1 MEMFVTASLSSYRSF
16 CFGNIGHWRE
26 DEVSIS
32 VQVQGGLPPHP
43 RMAHMVSQKEIY
55 LRHCFQLLLPFSK
68 AIQGRDQGSS
78 NPLPFLNRFLGN
90 VHFIF
95 SSI

>member
-1 MEMFVTASLSSYRSF
+1 MEMFVTALLSSYRSF

-43 RMAHMVSQKEIY
+43 RMAHMVS
-55 LRHCFQLLLPFSK
+55 
-68 AIQGRDQGSS
+68 
-78 NPLPFLNRFLGN
+78 
-90 VHFIF
+90 
-95 SSI
+95 